1 MKKTGAAESKRAF
14 YAASSFSA
22 QRISVCNPQDFSL
35 SRYNA
40 GMMTPHAR
48 RLLFCV
54 LLACIPQFAVASD
67 WLTLSGASYHF
78 QQDRRDWRQFN
89 PGIGWERDATYPD
102 LTWSAGY
109 FQNSYNKPCFYAG
122 GRWMPLEVGPVKIGL
137 FGLAA
142 TGYPSPV
149 LVLPALNWDIGKVGL
164 NVVAV
169 PNLPGYSGYVG
180 AQLRVKLD

>member
-1 MKKTGAAESKRAF
+1 MKIGT
-14 YAASSFSA
+14 AS
-22 QRISVCNPQDFSL
+22 PQDSL
-35 SRYNA
+35 GSGYNTQ
-40 GMMTPHAR
+40 MTIPR
-48 RLLFCV
+48 PLPLFACII
-54 LLACIPQFAVASD
+54 LACIPQFSIASD
-67 WLTLSGASYHF
+67 WLTVSGASYHF

-89 PGIGWERDATYPD
+89 PGIGWERDAIYPD

-149 LVLPALNWDIGKVGL
+149 LLLPAFNWDIGKIGL